1 MKLQELSAKPQ
12 LTKILIDDEATI
24 KTYGESIEFY
34 IYDRYSMDLYMK
46 LSSIEDL
53 NDSSVMQSIA
63 YDIMLDE
70 EGNKIMTEGHQL
82 PLDLQIKAVE
92 KTLINLGNSM
102 TQTSPK

>member
-1 MKLQELSAKPQ
+1 MKLQALSAKPK
-12 LTKILIDDEATI
+12 LTQILIDDTDTVE
-24 KTYGESIEFY
+24 KYGEVIEFY

-53 NDSSVMQSIA
+53 NDAGAMQAIA

-70 EGNKIMTEGHQL
+70 NGNKIMADGHQL
-82 PLDLQIKAVE
+82 PVDLQIKAVE
-92 KTLINLGNSM
+92 KTLISLGNSM